1 MKLLR
6 RNFLCMTASAIA
18 LPTLPNLASAFDYPT
33 RPVHVVV
40 GFPAG
45 TTVDIIARL
54 VCEPLSQRLGER
66 FIVDDRPGAASNIAT
81 ETVVTATPDGIRC
94 SSPSHRMRS
103 TLPSTKS
110 YVSTSS
116 AISPRSAGSAPIR
129 LCWWCPP
136 RCRSKPLSSLS
147 RTLRPTP
154 ANSIWQRR
162 ELGPRLTSLANC

>member
-1 MKLLR
+1 MKLPR
-6 RNFLCMTASAIA
+6 RNFLHVTASAVALQA
-18 LPTLPNLASAFDYPT
+18 LPSLASALDYPT

-54 VCEPLSQRLGER
+54 VCEPLSQRLGQR
-66 FIVDDRPGAASNIAT
+66 FIVDDRPGAASNIGT
-81 ETVVTATPDGIRC
+81 ETVATAAPDGYTLLLAV
-94 SSPSHRMRS
+94 SSNAINA
-103 TLPSTKS
+103 TLYKP

-116 AISPRSAGSAPIR
+116 AISSPSAGSAPIR

-136 RCRSKPLSSLS
+136 RCRSKPLSSSSLM
-147 RTLRPTP
+147 LRPTP
-154 ANSIWQRR
+154 ANSIWHRR